1 MAQAADPVAAFLA
14 KYPQRVSEIATSLRN
29 LVRRILPD
37 ASETLDQ
44 SGRIVGYAV
53 GPGYAGLVCTIIPS
67 KTGVKLGIVRGS
79 ELPDPDGLLA
89 GAGRKHRYVQIDQPA
104 DLHRKGIAE
113 LIKAAALTARSNA

>member
-1 MAQAADPVAAFLA
+1 MVADPVVTFFGR
-14 KYPQRVSEIATSLRN
+14 YPGKVSEIAASLRDVIRN
-29 LVRRILPD
+29 AVPD

-104 DLHRKGIAE
+104 DLHRTGIAE
-113 LIKAAALTARSNA
+113 LIKAAARTARSNA